1 MKAAIRKPGVQTAA
15 LICLCFLLSSTG
27 WLSWEYHLIPF
38 VPAVTADI
46 CTMVIGYLLQAAGIG
61 IVMMILRF
69 RPGWVRP
76 LFPAVLIL
84 HLLFMVPAVISPYT
98 AGVLVFG
105 FLMNLCC
112 GLIAGLY
119 LFYLTAAVDPA
130 RKAAT
135 FGFGYGVAIL
145 LQWLMSLTWKTVYYS
160 EKVLLICA
168 VITGAVL
175 LLLPRVRPA
184 GSAGKA
190 ETEEENAGDTGGEE
204 QAAKQQDPPLTGSFL
219 LLTCGL
225 VFLFSL
231 INSSGFAFP
240 AADVLQNVNVELS
253 RMVYAAG
260 LIIAGIAADKNRK
273 YGAICALAALMMPFI
288 ILALQ
293 KETVSTVIFW
303 ALSYFTFGF
312 YAVYIL
318 FFFLYIA
325 SEKKLLYLS
334 GFGLMIGRAGDA
346 VGEAFCLL
354 LSGHMK
360 WLIGLTAA
368 LFMVAVFVFFRVYGK
383 LYVPEIRQ
391 EQSEKEK
398 FMRFAV
404 AHDLS
409 SRERDMLRLL
419 LEGKTNVEIAAA
431 LSISENT
438 VKFHIRNLLQKTGC
452 RNRNELIASYTN
464 NINA

>member
-27 WLSWEYHLIPF
+27 WLFWEYHLIPF

-130 RKAAT
+130 RRAAA

-175 LLLPRVRPA
+175 LLLPHVRPA

-190 ETEEENAGDTGGEE
+190 ETEVQCQN
-204 QAAKQQDPPLTGSFL
+204 PGS
-219 LLTCGL
+219 
-225 VFLFSL
+225 
-231 INSSGFAFP
+231 
-240 AADVLQNVNVELS
+240 
-253 RMVYAAG
+253 
-260 LIIAGIAADKNRK
+260 
-273 YGAICALAALMMPFI
+273 
-288 ILALQ
+288 
-293 KETVSTVIFW
+293 
-303 ALSYFTFGF
+303 
-312 YAVYIL
+312 
-318 FFFLYIA
+318 
-325 SEKKLLYLS
+325 
-334 GFGLMIGRAGDA
+334 GR
-346 VGEAFCLL
+346 
-354 LSGHMK
+354 
-360 WLIGLTAA
+360 
-368 LFMVAVFVFFRVYGK
+368 GK
-383 LYVPEIRQ
+383 LSPD
-391 EQSEKEK
+391 SGP
-398 FMRFAV
+398 FV
-404 AHDLS
+404 ALRRCLRRGSGNRGIPVYRS
-409 SRERDMLRLL
+409 SR
-419 LEGKTNVEIAAA
+419 
-431 LSISENT
+431 
-438 VKFHIRNLLQKTGC
+438 
-452 RNRNELIASYTN
+452 
-464 NINA
+464 